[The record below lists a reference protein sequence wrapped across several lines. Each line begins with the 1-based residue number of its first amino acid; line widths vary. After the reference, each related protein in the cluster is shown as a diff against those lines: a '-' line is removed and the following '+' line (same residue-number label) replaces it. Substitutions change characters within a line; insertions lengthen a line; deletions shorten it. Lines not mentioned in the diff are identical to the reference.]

1 MSRHTPFFELRT
13 AIGAPG
19 CPICALTLQ
28 ALERYLRGVVYE
40 SVNDVRVR
48 QELRATFGLCAAHGT
63 MLREARSALG
73 TAIIERDMLRAAAAQ
88 LSQIGPAGSNGWRS
102 ALFGKRTFGRD
113 APLAPRGPCLACSL
127 AEKTERDLVVLLLQH
142 YDELRPEFQLSTG
155 VCLAHLRL
163 GLALAGPD
171 VLPHL
176 RDDQLAIWGR
186 LEAELDEFIRKQDHN
201 FTGEVAGAEND
212 SWSRALDL
220 ISGSWRVTGN
230 NRAPE

>member
-1 MSRHTPFFELRT
+1 MSRHTPFFELRA

-19 CPICALTLQ
+19 CPICALALQ

-40 SVNDVRVR
+40 SVNDVRIR

-63 MLREARSALG
+63 MLRDARSALG

-88 LSQIGPAGSNGWRS
+88 LGQLGPGGGGWRA
-102 ALFGKRTFGRD
+102 ALFGGR
-113 APLAPRGPCLACSL
+113 APGREMPLAPRGPCLACSL
-127 AEKTERDLVVLLLQH
+127 VEQTERELVGLLLQH
-142 YDELRPEFQLSTG
+142 YDELRPDFQISAGL
-155 VCLAHLRL
+155 CLAHLRPCL
-163 GLALAGPD
+163 SLAPPAVLAS
-171 VLPHL
+171 L

-201 FTGEVAGAEND
+201 FTGEASGAESD

-220 ISGSWRVTGN
+220 ISGSWRVAGN
-230 NRAPE
+230 NRGGE